1 VRVAM
6 NADEALPIS
15 ADGYAQRRGELDRLR
30 NQARR
35 ELAEYLREA
44 REEGDLADNLA
55 LQDLLEEQAQLE
67 RRIALLD
74 AQLAAA
80 EIVSPATDG
89 RAGIG
94 SVVRVRDG
102 AGATHEYEL
111 VGPLEADVDSGRV
124 SIAAPVGRALVGL
137 RVGARADVTAPGGRH
152 TLEVVSVRPG
162 RTDIEQAA

>member
-1 VRVAM
+1 VRIAT
-6 NADEALPIS
+6 NADETLLIS
-15 ADGYAQRRGELDRLR
+15 AEGYAQRCAELDRLR
-30 NQARR
+30 NDARR
-35 ELAEYLREA
+35 ELAECLREA

-67 RRIALLD
+67 GRIALLE

-80 EIVSPATDG
+80 EIVSPTTDG

-111 VGPLEADVDSGRV
+111 VGPLEADVDNGRV
-124 SIAAPVGRALVGL
+124 SIAAPVGQALLGRRAG
-137 RVGARADVTAPGGRH
+137 GRAHVTTPGGRH
-152 TLEVVSVRPG
+152 TLDIVSVHPHRG
-162 RTDIEQAA
+162 RIEEAA